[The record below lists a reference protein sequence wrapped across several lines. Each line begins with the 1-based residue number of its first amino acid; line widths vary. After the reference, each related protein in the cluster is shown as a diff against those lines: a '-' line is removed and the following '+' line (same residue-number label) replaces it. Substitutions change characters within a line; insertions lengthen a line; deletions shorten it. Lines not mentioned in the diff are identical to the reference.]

1 MSSLASGTAIH
12 HNKEVRLDLPPS
24 QDSESTAVPEPSE
37 KPHSKK
43 PKFSWNPQK
52 WKYPAILSWV
62 PGQLNW
68 QGLRPVIRSSV
79 ASWIVCPPAKKSW
92 LMGSRFC
99 CCFVPR
105 RKRSREQLRSC
116 TLL

>member
-1 MSSLASGTAIH
+1 MSSQASGTAIH

-37 KPHSKK
+37 KSHSKK

-52 WKYPAILSWV
+52 WKWPAILSWV

-68 QGLRPVIRSSV
+68 QGLKPVIRCSI
-79 ASWIVCPPAKKSW
+79 ASWIVCPP
-92 LMGSRFC
+92 
-99 CCFVPR
+99 P
-105 RKRSREQLRSC
+105 KRVG
-116 TLL
+116 